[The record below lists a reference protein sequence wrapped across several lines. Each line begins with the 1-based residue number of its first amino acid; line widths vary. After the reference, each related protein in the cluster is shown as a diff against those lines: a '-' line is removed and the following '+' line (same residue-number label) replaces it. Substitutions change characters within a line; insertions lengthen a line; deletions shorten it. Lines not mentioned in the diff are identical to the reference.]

1 MIASSLIFMLALCAG
16 FPAQAD
22 ETAGFQTLLADK
34 LKEAKPIWILN
45 PESKPAAA
53 VFLPF
58 WTLHGGTTDYI
69 EAGAGA
75 RFKKDEKP
83 YPFLGFD
90 INLVGLSGRFWDF
103 DWARS
108 HVKRSVF
115 PTIFFGPAVYL
126 PLEVRDLGAWTWKEN
141 AGVSISVRR

>member
-22 ETAGFQTLLADK
+22 ETAGFQTLLSDK
-34 LKEAKPIWILN
+34 LKEANPVLILN
-45 PESKPAAA
+45 PKSKPAGA
-53 VFLPF
+53 FLLPV

-69 EAGAGA
+69 EAGVGA
-75 RFKKDEKP
+75 RFKQDEKP
-83 YPFLGFD
+83 YPFLGFG